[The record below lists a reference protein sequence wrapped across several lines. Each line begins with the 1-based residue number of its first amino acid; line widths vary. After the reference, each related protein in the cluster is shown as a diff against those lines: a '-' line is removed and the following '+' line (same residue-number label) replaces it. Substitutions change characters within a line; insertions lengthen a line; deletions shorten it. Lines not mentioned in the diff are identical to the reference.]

1 MNPILSVVVPIYN
14 VEKYLSKCID
24 SILKQTYENFEI
36 LLIDDGSTDSS
47 SVIAQKY
54 ANQYEK
60 VRYIRQKNKG
70 LGGARNTGI
79 CQAKGQY
86 VSFIDSDDYIESI
99 MYETMM
105 KKILEF
111 HLDVCIC
118 DYQRVG
124 ETGNILEVHRESI
137 PSNRVLNPRCQKD
150 CILVDPSACN
160 KIFAKSLF
168 IDNDI
173 YFPEKVWYEDIR
185 TVTKIL
191 GIVESIYYLDIP
203 FYQYLTRTTSIMNT
217 PNLIRQKEIVFAMED
232 LLNFYRRNSLFSS
245 FYEEL
250 KFLCVQH
257 VYIYGINRIVRI
269 NSKSDL
275 IDDLKQFVASN
286 FPDFEKSQYFSKLSK
301 KESFF
306 YESIQKNA
314 YYRILILDK
323 AKKGLKKWKKY

>member
-1 MNPILSVVVPIYN
+1 MEPILSVVVPIYN

-24 SILKQTYENFEI
+24 SILKQTYEDLEI
-36 LLIDDGSTDSS
+36 LLVDDGSTDSS

-54 ANQYEK
+54 ADEYEK
-60 VRYIRQKNKG
+60 VKYIRQKNKG

-79 CQAKGQY
+79 SQAKGNY
-86 VSFIDSDDYIESI
+86 ISFIDSDDYIEST

-111 HLDVCIC
+111 HIDVCIC

-124 ETGNILEVHRESI
+124 EHDNILEVHRESI
-137 PSNRVLNPRCQKD
+137 PSGKVLNPRHQKD

-168 IDNDI
+168 IENEI

-191 GIVESIYYLDIP
+191 GIVEKVYYLDIP

-217 PNLIRQKEIVFAMED
+217 PNLIRQKEIVYAMED
-232 LLNFYRRNSLFSS
+232 LLDFYRCNSLFSS

-257 VYIYGINRIVRI
+257 VYIYGINRIIRI

-275 IDDLKQFVASN
+275 IDDLKQFVVSN
-286 FPDFEKSQYFSKLSK
+286 FPDFNENHYFSKLSK
-301 KESFF
+301 KEYFF
-306 YESIQKNA
+306 YRSIQKNA
-314 YYRILILDK
+314 YYKILILDK
-323 AKKGLKKWKKY
+323 AKKGLKKWKKS